1 MAPHLSRAALW
12 GANSIACSLLFLRV
26 MPMQPL
32 DHESPER
39 EDPSVEEKRNEEPR
53 DKSGWTQFA
62 KYTEIAFIFPAATVV
77 GLFIGMALDHWLHT
91 TWLSIA
97 GLLVGI
103 FAGFVQ
109 LVRLG
114 ISSKS
119 D

>member
-1 MAPHLSRAALW
+1 MGRKSLAR
-12 GANSIACSLLFLRV
+12 SLLFLRV

-32 DHESPER
+32 DHGSPEQ
-39 EDPSVEEKRNEEPR
+39 EEPPSGVEKRNEDQPN
-53 DKSGWTQFA
+53 KSGWAQFA

-103 FAGFVQ
+103 LAGFVQ

-119 D
+119 G